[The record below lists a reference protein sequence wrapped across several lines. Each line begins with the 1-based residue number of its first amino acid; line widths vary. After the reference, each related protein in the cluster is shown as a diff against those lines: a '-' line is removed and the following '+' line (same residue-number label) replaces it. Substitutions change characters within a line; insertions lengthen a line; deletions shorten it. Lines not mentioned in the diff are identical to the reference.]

1 MFEDRMAVT
10 AAPVLVTGG
19 SGFLAGHCILA
30 LLQAGYRVRTTLRS
44 PAREAGLRAAL
55 AAAGCDPLDRLAVV
69 QADLLADSGWGPAA
83 SGCSHVLHVASPL
96 SAAAP
101 RHEDELIRPAREGTL
116 RVLRAA
122 HAAGVGRVVLTSSFA
137 AIGYGRTLE
146 RPFTESDWTD
156 TGDADLAAY
165 PKSKT
170 LAERAAWEYVDGE
183 GRGLELAVINPVGIF
198 GPLLG
203 PDLSAS
209 ILLVKSMLEGRL
221 PAVPRLMFGV
231 VDVRDVADLH
241 LRAMTHPAA
250 ANERFIATAG
260 DFMTMQEIAL
270 ALRER
275 LGPAAARVSTRV
287 LPDWLVRLVA
297 VFSAAAR
304 QAATPE
310 LGRRKTA
317 SSAKAQAMLG
327 WEPRPAAA
335 ALAATG
341 ESLIRLGLVGG
352 GRRAALSPPQ
362 P

>member
-1 MFEDRMAVT
+1 MRM
-10 AAPVLVTGG
+10 
-19 SGFLAGHCILA
+19 
-30 LLQAGYRVRTTLRS
+30 LQ
-44 PAREAGLRAAL
+44 
-55 AAAGCDPLDRLAVV
+55 
-69 QADLLADSGWGPAA
+69 PAA

-137 AIGYGRTLE
+137 AIGYGRVLS
-146 RPFTESDWTD
+146 RPFTESDWTNA
-156 TGDADLAAY
+156 TAADLAAY

-170 LAERAAWEYVDGE
+170 LAERAAWDYVDGE

-287 LPDWLVRLVA
+287 LPDWRYSKSAGWRRRSGSWTDLSGRQGDKGGDAALVVSPGIPAER
-297 VFSAAAR
+297 SK
-304 QAATPE
+304 QDSEMAAT
-310 LGRRKTA
+310 RK
-317 SSAKAQAMLG
+317 K
-327 WEPRPAAA
+327 
-335 ALAATG
+335 
-341 ESLIRLGLVGG
+341 LVGSG
-352 GRRAALSPPQ
+352 DRSERIRTYNFPQGRVTDHRINLTLYKLDRMIEGDLDEMVDALISDHQAGQLAQLGDPS
-362 P
+362 

>member
-1 MFEDRMAVT
+1 MERST
-10 AAPVLVTGG
+10 ILVTGG
-19 SGFLAGHCILA
+19 SGFLAGRCILA
-30 LLQAGYRVRTTLRS
+30 LLQAGHGVRTTLRS

-55 AAAGCDPLDRLAVV
+55 VTAGQDPQARLEVVHADLMADAGWAKAAAGCT
-69 QADLLADSGWGPAA
+69 
-83 SGCSHVLHVASPL
+83 HILHVASPL

-101 RHEDELIRPAREGTL
+101 RHEDELIVPAREGTL

-122 HAAGVGRVVLTSSFA
+122 REAGVGRVVLTSSFA
-137 AIGYGRTLE
+137 AIGYGRLLS

-156 TGDADLAAY
+156 AAAEGLAAY

-170 LAERAAWEYVDGE
+170 IAEHAAWDFVDRE
-183 GRGLELAVINPVGIF
+183 GQGLELAVINPVGIF

-203 PDLSAS
+203 RDLSAS

-221 PAVPRLMFGV
+221 PALPRLMFGV

-260 DFMTMQEIAL
+260 DFLTMQEIAL

-275 LGPAAARVSTRV
+275 LGPAATRVSTRV

-297 VFSAAAR
+297 LFSATAR

-317 SSAKAQAMLG
+317 TSAKAQAMLG
-327 WEPRPAAA
+327 WEPRPAAE
-335 ALAATG
+335 ALAATA
-341 ESLIRLGLVGG
+341 ESLIGLGLVGA
-352 GRRAALSPPQ
+352 GR
-362 P
+362 